1 MFNPAVDA
9 PGLATGGAELL
20 LGLLF
25 FPSICLAC
33 QTFLRSSSRGRDFVT
48 KNQISSHGIHDISNK
63 VTSSIFA
70 VFACTIG
77 WLVNRQCT
85 GDVMHDRFYILDNY
99 LIFGVSYF
107 FYDVVSMYLVYSTI
121 TKADMQAMLTL
132 PLLTM
137 FGGHYYGF
145 LQKNNR
151 EISPFYSYLSMYR
164 DN

>member
-121 TKADMQAMLTL
+121 TKADMQAMLT
-132 PLLTM
+132 M
-137 FGGHYYGF
+137 FGGHFYGF